1 MIQSRRSLLAA
12 AALLALARQAR
23 AQAWPTR
30 PVRLLV
36 PFIPGSAPDVIART
50 LADRLGPALGQP
62 VVIEN
67 RPGAGGNIGFAWAAR
82 QAPDGYTLLLGTSS
96 MVINPSLYARV
107 DYDPIRDFVPIN
119 LTYAMPHLL
128 VVPNASPARD
138 TVGLVALL
146 KADPALTYAS
156 GGYGSGAHLAAELLL
171 ARAGVRAVHVPYRGA
186 PDIIN
191 AVLAGQVAFGMPT
204 MSTAVPL
211 VQAGQ
216 MRALAVSSATPSPV
230 FPTVPPMKDAVP
242 GAELVS
248 WFGILAPAGTP
259 APVVAKVDAAI
270 RAILADPA
278 FVARVSAD
286 GTMVLGQDAA
296 AFAAMLPGDA
306 AAWAELVQISGAR
319 VE

>member
-1 MIQSRRSLLAA
+1 M
-12 AALLALARQAR
+12 
-23 AQAWPTR
+23 AQAWPSR
-30 PVRLLV
+30 PVRLVV

-50 LADRLGPALGQP
+50 LAERISPALGQP

-67 RPGAGGNIGFAWAAR
+67 RPGAGGNIGFAWVAR
-82 QAPDGYTLLLGTSS
+82 QPADGYTLLLGTSS
-96 MVINPSLYARV
+96 LVINPALYRRV
-107 DYDPIRDFVPIN
+107 EYDPIRDFTPIN

-138 TVGLVALL
+138 AAGLVAMLR
-146 KADPALTYAS
+146 ADPQLTYAS

-171 ARAGVRAVHVPYRGA
+171 VRAGVKAVHVPYRGA

-191 AVLAGQVAFGMPT
+191 AVLAGQVAFGLPT

-216 MRALAVSSATPSPV
+216 IRALAVTSPRPSPV
-230 FPTVPPMKDAVP
+230 FPDVPPLAAAVP
-242 GAELVS
+242 GAVLVS
-248 WFGILAPAGTP
+248 WFGILGPAGTP
-259 APVVAKVDAAI
+259 APVVAKVDEAI
-270 RAILADPA
+270 RAVLADPA
-278 FVARVSAD
+278 FVARVTSD
-286 GTMVLGQDAA
+286 GTMVLGEDAA

-306 AAWAELVQISGAR
+306 AAWAELVRISGAK

>member
-1 MIQSRRSLLAA
+1 MTQPRRSLLAA
-12 AALLALARQAR
+12 AALLPLAKPGW

-50 LADRLGPALGQP
+50 LAERLGPALGQP

-67 RPGAGGNIGFAWAAR
+67 RAGAGGNIGFAWAAR